1 MADGLNEA
9 RALRVAELMN
19 DYRTLQLHI
28 AQQKADL
35 PPEDN
40 GEEGY
45 RVMRECLTA
54 AQSLLSSKYNLAST
68 QTQGGDEETRK
79 AQLQRIILDSSARRF
94 QAHKIYLRIAAARRW
109 VINRE
114 HVLCGQRPDAFHAS
128 RLRAVDD
135 LLREE
140 LANVTDQYVVSD
152 LRAADVRAGHWLDE
166 DPSLS
171 TILDWIQS
179 QNQ

>member
-1 MADGLNEA
+1 
-9 RALRVAELMN
+9 MN

-45 RVMRECLTA
+45 GVMRECLTA

-79 AQLQRIILDSSARRF
+79 AQLQR
-94 QAHKIYLRIAAARRW
+94 Y
-109 VINRE
+109 
-114 HVLCGQRPDAFHAS
+114 
-128 RLRAVDD
+128 
-135 LLREE
+135 
-140 LANVTDQYVVSD
+140 
-152 LRAADVRAGHWLDE
+152 
-166 DPSLS
+166 
-171 TILDWIQS
+171 
-179 QNQ
+179 

>member
-9 RALRVAELMN
+9 RALRVAEIMN

-28 AQQKADL
+28 SEHKVDM
-35 PPEDN
+35 PPEEA
-40 GEEGY
+40 GEEGC
-45 RVMRECLTA
+45 RVMRECFAA
-54 AQSLLSSKYNLAST
+54 AQSLLSSNYDLAST
-68 QTQGGDEETRK
+68 PGGNEEAQK
-79 AQLQRIILDSSARRF
+79 VQLQRIILDSSARRF
-94 QAHKIYLRIAAARRW
+94 QAHKIYLRIAAVRRW
-109 VINRE
+109 AINRA
-114 HVLCGQRPDAFHAS
+114 HVLRGQKPNACHAPLLQS
-128 RLRAVDD
+128 VDD

-171 TILDWIQS
+171 TILSYIRS
-179 QNQ
+179 HS

>member
-9 RALRVAELMN
+9 RALRVAEIMN

-28 AQQKADL
+28 SEQKVDV
-35 PPEDN
+35 PPEEA

-45 RVMRECLTA
+45 RVMRECFAA
-54 AQSLLSSKYNLAST
+54 AQSLLSSNFNLASI
-68 QTQGGDEETRK
+68 QSQGGNEETQK
-79 AQLQRIILDSSARRF
+79 VQLQRIILDSSARRF
-94 QAHKIYLRIAAARRW
+94 QAHKIYLRIAAVRRW
-109 VINRE
+109 AINRA
-114 HVLCGQRPDAFHAS
+114 HVLRGQKPDACHAP
-128 RLRAVDD
+128 RLQSAND

-152 LRAADVRAGHWLDE
+152 LRAADIRAGHWLDE

-171 TILDWIQS
+171 IILSYIRSQS
-179 QNQ
+179 